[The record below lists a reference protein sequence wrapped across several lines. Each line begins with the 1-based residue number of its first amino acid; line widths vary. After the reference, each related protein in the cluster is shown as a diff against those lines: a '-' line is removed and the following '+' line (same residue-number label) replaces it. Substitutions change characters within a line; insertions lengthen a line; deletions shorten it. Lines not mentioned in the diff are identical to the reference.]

1 MSSARGPA
9 QRQLGRR
16 WSRAVVIS
24 AALLGGLAAD
34 DNALA
39 QPAPAS
45 ADAEATFKRGLDA
58 FDARDY
64 LGAAA
69 IWEPLTTPAGG
80 GRWKVLYNL
89 GLAYQSAGD
98 AARAVERFE
107 AFAAAAEREASRPP
121 ELEERRLDALERART
136 LRAGMSSAAPS
147 VGPSQGSTLP
157 PGPAAPAPAAPVVA
171 AAPVTASPAFS
182 STPDSVPPARR
193 SFPTAWV
200 LVGAGLTAASV
211 ALPLVL
217 RSEAEDAR
225 ADAEGLGAGHTG
237 YAAAREDYDSARST
251 YQAAWALPAALGAI
265 TAGIAIY
272 GIVHVSGEPR
282 SAAARPGWRV
292 GAHASPA
299 GGAVRASGRF

>member
-1 MSSARGPA
+1 MTSAQGRA
-9 QRQLGRR
+9 HRQVGRR
-16 WSRAVVIS
+16 WGCAAVLS
-24 AALLGGLAAD
+24 AALLGGVVAD
-34 DNALA
+34 GVALA

-80 GRWKVLYNL
+80 ARWKVLYNL

-107 AFAAAAEREASRPP
+107 AFAASAEREPSRPP

-136 LRAGMSSAAPS
+136 LRAGMSSAAPIVAPPAS
-147 VGPSQGSTLP
+147 SALP
-157 PGPAAPAPAAPVVA
+157 PGPAAPAPATPVVA
-171 AAPVTASPAFS
+171 PGPTTTSPPFS
-182 STPDSVPPARR
+182 STPDSVPPPRR

-211 ALPLVL
+211 ALPLAL

-225 ADAEGLGAGHTG
+225 AEAEGLGAGHTG
-237 YAAAREDYDSARST
+237 YADARDDYDSARST

-272 GIVHVSGEPR
+272 GIVHISGDPR
-282 SAAARPGWRV
+282 SAAARPGWQV

-299 GGAVRASGRF
+299 GGSLRASGRF

>member
-1 MSSARGPA
+1 MSSARERA
-9 QRQLGRR
+9 RRQVGRR
-16 WSRAVVIS
+16 WIRSAVLS
-24 AALLGGLAAD
+24 AALLGGIAAHGV
-34 DNALA
+34 ALA

-80 GRWKVLYNL
+80 ARWKVLYNL

-98 AARAVERFE
+98 AARAIDRFE
-107 AFAAAAEREASRPP
+107 AFAASAEREASRPP

-136 LRAGMSSAAPS
+136 LRAGMSSAPPIAAPP
-147 VGPSQGSTLP
+147 PSSALP
-157 PGPAAPAPAAPVVA
+157 PGPAAPAPATPVVA
-171 AAPVTASPAFS
+171 AAPVTTSPPPS
-182 STPDSVPPARR
+182 STPDSAPLPRR

-225 ADAEGLGAGHTG
+225 ADAEDLGAGHTG
-237 YAAAREDYDSARST
+237 YAAARDDYESARST

-265 TAGIAIY
+265 TAGIAVY
-272 GIVHVSGEPR
+272 GMVHVSGDPR
-282 SAAARPGWRV
+282 SAAARPGWQV
-292 GAHASPA
+292 GVHASPA